1 MNAIAK
7 SIAGKND
14 EDLAYH
20 ARAVLFNNKRE
31 SLVMLASLL
40 AVHHGTNDAQRARR
54 AFVQAYFDT
63 TSDLAEFELQ
73 RADYDTERALKAE
86 LALFAAID
94 ELADALVAASN
105 DVD

>member
-7 SIAGKND
+7 SIAGRND
-14 EDLAYH
+14 DDLAYH

-31 SLVMLASLL
+31 SLTMLASLL
-40 AVHHGTNDAQRARR
+40 AVHHGTDAQRARR